1 MLKDKIEK
9 KIILQNDLKQK
20 KRKLREWRSKLK

>member
-20 KRKLREWRSKLK
+20 KRKLREWRSK